1 MAAVTATIN
10 NVVIERGPDDAR
22 AAAIGNLRRATVY
35 FDNGGTTAVAGG
47 TDTLDANLAT
57 AIQNSVRDGLTVTVR
72 TVAISQALT
81 QQTSAGVETTFAG
94 FLSLSSNT
102 VSITPKTDGYVTG
115 STNGSITANTPIVRP
130 YGVYVAYTVA

>member
-22 AAAIGNLRRATVY
+22 ATAIGNLRRATVY
-35 FDNGGTTAVAGG
+35 FDNGGVTAVAGG

-102 VSITPKTDGYVTG
+102 VSITPKTDGYLTG